1 MSNQSPHP
9 PADPNDAFLSE
20 LPFQL
25 AALALGFQ
33 SLLKRQGKQMGLRED
48 VRTGMGSIFFALCE
62 QDDCIMRDLGG
73 RLQIPKG
80 TLSGLLARMEKMKL
94 VERTP
99 CPDDG
104 RACRVRLT
112 AKARRMEASL
122 RKRHAWAIEVLQA
135 GLTTAEEKE
144 LRRLLGR
151 VLNNLREDEAHH
163 RTRRKRGE
171 RS

>member
-1 MSNQSPHP
+1 MSNRIPHP
-9 PADPNDAFLSE
+9 PAGPDDAFLNE

-33 SLLKRQGKQMGLRED
+33 SLIKRLGKQMGLRED

-62 QDDCIMRDLGG
+62 QDDCIMRDLGE

-80 TLSGLLARMEKMKL
+80 TLSGLLTKMEKMKL
-94 VERTP
+94 VERSP

-104 RACRVRLT
+104 RAFRVRLT
-112 AKARRMEASL
+112 PKARRMEAGL
-122 RKRHAWAIEVLQA
+122 RKRHTRAIEVLQA
-135 GLTTAEEKE
+135 GLTVAEVKE

-151 VLNNLREDEAHH
+151 VLSNLREDEAHH
-163 RTRRKRGE
+163 RIRQKRGN

>member
-1 MSNQSPHP
+1 MSNQIPHP
-9 PADPNDAFLSE
+9 PAGPDDAFLNE

-33 SLLKRQGKQMGLRED
+33 SLIKRQGKQMGLRED
-48 VRTGMGSIFFALCE
+48 IHTGMGSIFFALCE
-62 QDDCIMRDLGG
+62 QDDCIMRDLGD

-94 VERTP
+94 IERKP
-99 CPDDG
+99 CAEDG
-104 RACRVRLT
+104 RALRVQLT
-112 AKARRMEASL
+112 PKARRMEASL

-135 GLTTAEEKE
+135 GLTAAEVQE

-151 VLNNLREDEAHH
+151 VLGNLREDEARH
-163 RTRRKRGE
+163 RTRLKHEE
-171 RS
+171 RT